1 MIKFN
6 FFYLTRRS
14 TIPHAVDEGGVI
26 KFGGHKWGQGVGQY
40 LKFRGHGGGYNFSKH
55 VRLIFLNVMK
65 RLNTH

>member
-1 MIKFN
+1 M
-6 FFYLTRRS
+6 
-14 TIPHAVDEGGVI
+14 DEGGVI